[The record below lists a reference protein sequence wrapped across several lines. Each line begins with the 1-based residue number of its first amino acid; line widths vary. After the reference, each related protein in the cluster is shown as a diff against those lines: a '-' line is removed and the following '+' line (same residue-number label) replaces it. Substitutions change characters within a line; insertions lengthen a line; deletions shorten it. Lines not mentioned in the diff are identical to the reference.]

1 METYKIVRGGDGWS
15 ISHDNKLE
23 GSYATKEAAFE
34 AAAAAASNAIKD
46 GAGITITV
54 EPRGRGESALGTKP

>member
-15 ISHDNKLE
+15 IAHGNKLE

-34 AAAAAASNAIKD
+34 AAVLAASNAIKE

-54 EPRGRGESALGTKP
+54 EPRASGEPAMGGKP